1 MERLRVVPAALAALA
16 ILLALG
22 SVLAPAASA
31 AGRQEATLDRLPH
44 DAGWHG
50 RPVQQPHPHT
60 AVKASTTSLRGWS
73 AGPVALGTGASRAG
87 GSERVRELQRR
98 LRRLGYGTGRIDGI
112 FGPRTRAALAWFQ
125 HKHGLKPDGRSS
137 TATVRHLRARTGAPA
152 ADLPPAGSG
161 NGTGNGDAAAT
172 PEPVGPPAVVP
183 APEVV
188 PEPDPS
194 WLRVAVAA
202 LLLLGV
208 GLLTFALV
216 LERRRR
222 RRDVPPRRTT
232 APAPAAHRNPR
243 ALGYV
248 RLAPGA
254 PSASFHAQAAAIE
267 AGCLA
272 RGMTLVSLVSDRDAG
287 RTPQDPPP
295 ALSFA
300 LERLATGDVDRLV
313 VSRLDHLAQTRD
325 DLAPLLRSVAD
336 RHAGLV
342 VLDRDL
348 DTAELPEP
356 VAPEA
361 VLRRTPTARTRRPVR
376 DAAPAVDAHIASML
390 EEGARPEE
398 VVAALNAEPVP
409 TPAGGTWTP
418 SGVQAAAGR
427 RRGRTAGREERFD
440 G

>member
-31 AGRQEATLDRLPH
+31 AGRQEATLDRLPD

-60 AVKASTTSLRGWS
+60 AVKASTTSLPGWS
-73 AGPVALGTGASRAG
+73 AGPVTLGTGAARAG

-98 LRRLGYGTGRIDGI
+98 LRRLGYGTGRVDGI

-125 HKHGLKPDGRSS
+125 HKHGLKPDGRS
-137 TATVRHLRARTGAPA
+137 TVATVRHLRARTGAPA
-152 ADLPPAGSG
+152 ADRTPADTSD
-161 NGTGNGDAAAT
+161 DAAAVT
-172 PEPVGPPAVVP
+172 PEPVRPPAVVP

-188 PEPDPS
+188 EEPDPS

-222 RRDVPPRRTT
+222 REDVPPRRTPD
-232 APAPAAHRNPR
+232 PAPVAHRHPR

-272 RGMTLVSLVSDRDAG
+272 RGMTLVSLVSDREAG

-336 RHAGLV
+336 RHAGLD

-356 VAPEA
+356 VAAEA
-361 VLRRTPTARTRRPVR
+361 VLRRAPTPRTRRPVR

-427 RRGRTAGREERFD
+427 RRGRTARRAERFD

>member
-1 MERLRVVPAALAALA
+1 MERLRVVPAVLAALA
-16 ILLALG
+16 MLLALG
-22 SVLAPAASA
+22 SVLAPSASA
-31 AGRQEATLDRLPH
+31 AGRQEATLDRLLD

-50 RPVQQPHPHT
+50 RPVQEPHPHT
-60 AVKASTTSLRGWS
+60 AVKASTTSLPGWS

-98 LRRLGYGTGRIDGI
+98 LRRLGYGTGSVDGV

-125 HKHGLKPDGRSS
+125 HKHGLPPDGRSS
-137 TATVRHLRARTGAPA
+137 SVTVRHLRARTGAPA
-152 ADLPPAGSG
+152 ADRPAAPDGEP
-161 NGTGNGDAAAT
+161 AQA
-172 PEPVGPPAVVP
+172 PEPVRPPAVVP
-183 APEVV
+183 APEIAQDT
-188 PEPDPS
+188 DPS
-194 WLRVAVAA
+194 WLRVAVPG

-208 GLLTFALV
+208 ALLTFALV

-222 RRDVPPRRTT
+222 RQDVPPRREH
-232 APAPAAHRNPR
+232 APAVAAQRLPR
-243 ALGYV
+243 APRAVGYV
-248 RLAPGA
+248 RLASGA

-272 RGMTLVSLVSDRDAG
+272 RGMTLVSLVSDRDPG
-287 RTPQDPPP
+287 RTAQDPPP

-313 VSRLDHLAQTRD
+313 VSRLDHLAETRE

-348 DTAELPEP
+348 DTAELPDP

-361 VLRRTPTARTRRPVR
+361 VLRRAPEPRTRRPVQ
-376 DAAPAVDAHIASML
+376 DAARAVDAHIASML

-409 TPAGGTWTP
+409 IPAGEAWTP
-418 SGVQAAAGR
+418 SRVQAAAGR
-427 RRGRTAGREERFD
+427 RRGRAAGREERFH